1 MKQIITMKMLNHAVS
16 RLNEV
21 METVQGK
28 NEYLL
33 SGAYGGWQLG
43 QREGL
48 GVRSI
53 TTGFRP
59 KREVYDFVC
68 AVVYG
73 ARTHQDKQR
82 EKEYA
87 LTTT

>member
-1 MKQIITMKMLNHAVS
+1 MRQIITMKMLNHAVS

-28 NEYLL
+28 DEYWL
-33 SGAYGGWQLG
+33 SGAYGGWQL
-43 QREGL
+43 
-48 GVRSI
+48 VRRQGIGMCSI

-59 KREVYDFVC
+59 KRAVYDAVC
-68 AVVYG
+68 AMVYG
-73 ARTHQDKQR
+73 ARTHQDRQR